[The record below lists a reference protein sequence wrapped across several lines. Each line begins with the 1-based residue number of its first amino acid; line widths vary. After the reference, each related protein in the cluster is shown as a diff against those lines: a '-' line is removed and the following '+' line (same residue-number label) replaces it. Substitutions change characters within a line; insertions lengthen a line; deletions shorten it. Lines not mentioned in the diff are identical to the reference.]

1 LVGLWG
7 EHLCPLEHPVNCF
20 SMAGNGEDWRDDN
33 TQTEEPPV
41 ASESMG
47 METQLD
53 GLASKMKLS
62 SMLRSARRWA
72 QSSCHQSEHS
82 NCFWQLDNSSSS
94 SSRSCWSF
102 HCLFSVVVNPI
113 CLVLSRLRLSLC
125 AAVDARLRSA
135 SILRLYRQQSLSK
148 SAHADFIG
156 SELSALSFE
165 AGSSIVLT
173 CSWLI
178 RQIRCGE

>member
-1 LVGLWG
+1 
-7 EHLCPLEHPVNCF
+7 
-20 SMAGNGEDWRDDN
+20 MAGNGEDWKDDN
-33 TQTEEPPV
+33 TQTEEPSV

-53 GLASKMKLS
+53 GLASKTKLS

-125 AAVDARLRSA
+125 AAVMLVFAVLLFFGCIVSPIQVCTRWFYWQRVIRSFVWGGLKHRLNLLM
-135 SILRLYRQQSLSK
+135 INPPDPLRRVTITGQTYSDTPPTR
-148 SAHADFIG
+148 
-156 SELSALSFE
+156 
-165 AGSSIVLT
+165 
-173 CSWLI
+173 
-178 RQIRCGE
+178 